1 MCAHSACL
9 LQHSVGIMGVRS
21 YLLYVCVRTYV
32 QLCQVGYSYTCCY
45 TCISFCG
52 LCFQYYRICDVSV
65 KLQYFVTGLL
75 IAVGNELVIKLADFG
90 MARHVRDKDCYRVGG
105 KARLPVKWMAPESL
119 LYGEFSEATDVW

>member
-1 MCAHSACL
+1 MQCTFSLVYVPYTGDTYGAC
-9 LQHSVGIMGVRS
+9 GRS
-21 YLLYVCVRTYV
+21 Y
-32 QLCQVGYSYTCCY
+32 S
-45 TCISFCG
+45 
-52 LCFQYYRICDVSV
+52 SV
-65 KLQYFVTGLL
+65 PGLL

>member
-1 MCAHSACL
+1 
-9 LQHSVGIMGVRS
+9 MGYCYKRT
-21 YLLYVCVRTYV
+21 YTALLYVLYN
-32 QLCQVGYSYTCCY
+32 
-45 TCISFCG
+45 
-52 LCFQYYRICDVSV
+52 SV
-65 KLQYFVTGLL
+65 YIFITGDMVHVVVFTLVPGLL